1 MSISIGDKAPPI
13 KLKNQ
18 EDQIISL
25 DDYKGKNIVLY
36 FYPED
41 DTSGCTTEA
50 CSFRDNFPT
59 FGKLDAVVLGVS
71 PDSVKSHKK
80 FVQKYNLPF
89 NLLSDEDKKVIYK
102 YDVWHEKNMFGR
114 KYMGVVRTTFIINKK
129 GIISQIFPKV
139 KVDGHEKE
147 VFEALKS
154 ISSK

>member
-50 CSFRDNFPT
+50 CSFRDNFPM

-102 YDVWHEKNMFGR
+102 YDVWQEKNMFGR

-129 GIISQIFPKV
+129 GIISRIFPKV

>member
-1 MSISIGDKAPPI
+1 MSINIGDKAPPI

-18 EDQIISL
+18 EDQIISF
-25 DDYKGKNIVLY
+25 DDFKGKNIVLY

-102 YDVWHEKNMFGR
+102 YDVWQEKNMFGR

-129 GIISQIFPKV
+129 GIISRIFPKV